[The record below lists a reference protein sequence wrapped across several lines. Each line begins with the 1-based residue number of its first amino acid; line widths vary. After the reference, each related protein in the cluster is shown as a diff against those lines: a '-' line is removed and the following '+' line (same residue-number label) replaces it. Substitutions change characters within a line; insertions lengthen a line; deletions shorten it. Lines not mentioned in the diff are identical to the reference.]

1 MADRKFDISIVLGM
15 VDKASKQLKGIGG
28 WIEKNNEQFRQLGIA
43 AGVMG
48 AAAAAGISIAVKRA
62 SDLEEVQAKFNTVF
76 RENTKFAEE
85 SVNVLRESY
94 ALSEISAKKYL
105 SSVQDLLVPMGLQR
119 ESAAKLS
126 NEVVKLAADL
136 GSFNNMPTE
145 KVMMDIQSAL
155 VGNFETMK
163 KYGVVLNETRT
174 QQEAMNLGLWNGKG
188 LIDASA
194 KAQAAYSLMI
204 KGSSDAMGDMQRTSQ
219 SFANQLKFTQAKLD
233 DMTTSLGK
241 SFLPV
246 ATRLFN
252 VLNKDLIP
260 VLTTFLEKEENI
272 TKITDFTV
280 NSIKFLINVVMGLV
294 GAFDLAGQGIASF
307 MLIMTGHFKA
317 AALGFDELGEKIM
330 QYGEQIKSVAKTNTD
345 EFVKSDKKVMAS
357 AVQKTDFVLAK
368 QMEENEQYLQNAI
381 IFAEQRKETEK
392 ATLEEMKRLREESN
406 QTFIG
411 GWQNAT
417 HEAQKTSINFF
428 KHTQTL
434 FSGFTSAVSSGFQD
448 MMINIQ
454 DGWSSVMGGMQKIA
468 EGLRNAVVKY
478 LSDIAAEWIVKH
490 AIMKAATLA
499 WKAIEISASAAV
511 AAARAAAASA
521 WSLFGAIAIG
531 ASIGAAVMGFANQ
544 FAKGVDNFS
553 GGLALVGE
561 RGPELVNLPAGSSV
575 FSNRKSQTMLASAN
589 GGINITINVTG
600 NQILDEAGAEGL
612 ADRIGEVIMQRVKDE
627 RNV

>member
-1 MADRKFDISIVLGM
+1 MADRRFDISIILGM
-15 VDKASKQLKGIGG
+15 VDKASKQLKGING
-28 WIEKNNEQFRQLGIA
+28 WVKKNEEQFRQLGIA

-48 AAAAAGISIAVKRA
+48 AAAAAGIAVAVKKA

-76 RENTKFAEE
+76 RNNTKFAEE
-85 SVNVLRESY
+85 SVKILRESY
-94 ALSEISAKKYL
+94 ALSEIAAKKYL

-119 ESAAKLS
+119 EAASKLS

-219 SFANQLKFTQAKLD
+219 SFANQMKFTLAKID
-233 DMTTSLGK
+233 DMTVALGK
-241 SFLPV
+241 GFLPV

-252 VLNKDLIP
+252 VLNKDVIP
-260 VLTTFLEKEENI
+260 ILTAFLEEEENI
-272 TKITDFTV
+272 IKITNFTV

-307 MLIMTGHFKA
+307 AALMSGQIKA
-317 AALGFDELGEKIM
+317 AALGFEELGDKVM
-330 QYGEQIKSVAKTNTD
+330 AYGEQIKAIAKTNSE

-357 AVQKTDFVLAK
+357 AVEKSNFVLQK
-368 QMEENEQYLQNAI
+368 QMEENEQFLQNAI

-392 ATLEEMKRLREESN
+392 ATLDEMKKLREESN

-411 GWQNAT
+411 GWQNAV

-434 FSGFTSAVSSGFQD
+434 FSAFTSAVSSGFED
-448 MMINIQ
+448 MLLNIQ

-468 EGLRNAVVKY
+468 EGLRNAIVKVI
-478 LSDIAAEWIVKH
+478 SDIAAEWIVKH
-490 AIMKAATLA
+490 ALMKAATLA

-521 WSLFGAIAIG
+521 WSLWGAIAIG
-531 ASIGAAVMGFANQ
+531 ASVGIAVLAMANQ

-589 GGINITINVTG
+589 GGINITVNVTG
-600 NQILDEAGAEGL
+600 NQILDETGAEGL